1 MNTTEVIPLETL
13 VKNYALEVG
22 FDLVGISSADPFDAH
37 KRVTLQRIRDGLM
50 DGLPWFNPSR
60 VERGA
65 DPQSLLPGARS
76 VISVALSYHLSA
88 NGKPRN
94 LEGRVAR
101 YAWGDDYHKLMKKR
115 LKLYVRGL
123 SERIGR
129 HIKARWYVDD
139 GPMLDRAAAQRAG
152 VGWFGKNTNVLTS
165 THGSWVFL
173 GQVITD
179 LELKPDPPLKKN
191 CGSCTLCLQAC
202 PTGALPAPYV
212 IDNERCISHQTIEN
226 RGDIP
231 LEIRP
236 LMSDWVFG
244 CDICQDVCP
253 VNVNALYTREQAFKK
268 KRFTTLQL
276 IEILEMTDEEFRRR
290 FSNSPLKRAK
300 LVGLKRNA
308 CVALGNAADP
318 AAIPALTRALNED
331 QPLVRRHAAWA
342 LGRIGGDEAHASLQ
356 RALPSQTDPTTRR
369 EIKSAL
375 ATFSS
380 QPPIRHSREGGN
392 PYATLSQGITSAH
405 PSYPTRAHPDQTPS
419 AHPEPVEGSS
429 VSRHSRLSP
438 RHSRAGRNPPT
449 TLSQGITS
457 AHPEP
462 VEGSSVSR
470 HSRLSPRHSRAGG
483 NPSSPF
489 PLDPHPSFRRKPESS
504 PSVPPH
510 PLVPAKA
517 GTHLLSAPAKAEDGG
532 ETSHPPS

>member
-13 VKNYALEVG
+13 VKEYALEVG
-22 FDLVGISSADPFDAH
+22 FDLVGVSSADPFDAH

-50 DGLPWFNPSR
+50 DGLPWFNQSR

-65 DPQSLLPGARS
+65 DPQNLLPGARS
-76 VISVALSYHLSA
+76 FISVALSYHLPS

-236 LMSDWVFG
+236 LMSDWIFG

-276 IEILEMTDEEFRRR
+276 IEMLEMTDEEFRRR

-318 AAIPALTRALNED
+318 AAIPALTPCSE
-331 QPLVRRHAAWA
+331 RRPTPSSAATPPGPWVESA
-342 LGRIGGDEAHASLQ
+342 ATKPTP
-356 RALPSQTDPTTRR
+356 PSNAPSPPKPT
-369 EIKSAL
+369 
-375 ATFSS
+375 
-380 QPPIRHSREGGN
+380 QPPAAKSN
-392 PYATLSQGITSAH
+392 PPSPLSPPNH
-405 PSYPTRAHPDQTPS
+405 PS
-419 AHPEPVEGSS
+419 V
-429 VSRHSRLSP
+429 
-438 RHSRAGRNPPT
+438 
-449 TLSQGITS
+449 I
-457 AHPEP
+457 
-462 VEGSSVSR
+462 
-470 HSRLSPRHSRAGG
+470 
-483 NPSSPF
+483 
-489 PLDPHPSFRRKPESS
+489 
-504 PSVPPH
+504 
-510 PLVPAKA
+510 PAKA
-517 GTHLLSAPAKAEDGG
+517 GI
-532 ETSHPPS
+532 HPPP